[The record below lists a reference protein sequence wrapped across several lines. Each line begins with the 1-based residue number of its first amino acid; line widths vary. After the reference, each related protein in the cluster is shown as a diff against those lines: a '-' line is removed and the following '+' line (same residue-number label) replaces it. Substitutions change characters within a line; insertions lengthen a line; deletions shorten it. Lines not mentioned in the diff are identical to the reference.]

1 MTTQIDHIKAELAG
15 IRELMAVT
23 PHEEWE
29 LPSACWGFS
38 VRDVAAHLG
47 ASPPGADAERA
58 GARWPLH
65 GFRINAAAYAVT
77 KKEAKRTHEQLL
89 DGLAVAAENPRRQGI
104 SKVQPTA
111 AMFGDVVTHHEDIR
125 WGLGAR
131 RTMPPDLAHDVLS
144 TVVGL
149 RGPGGWGTRRRAK
162 GLSLH
167 ATDVDW
173 RWGRGPLVSGT
184 ADALLLAL
192 GGRSVACVE
201 LRGDGVPRLNR

>member
-15 IRELMAVT
+15 IRELMAAT

-38 VRDVAAHLG
+38 VRDVVAHLS
-47 ASPPGADAERA
+47 ASRRVAMPSVLTSLVA
-58 GARWPLH
+58 H
-65 GFRINAAAYAVT
+65 GFRINAAAYTVT

-89 DGLAVAAENPRRQGI
+89 EGLAVASENPRPRGI
-104 SKVQPTA
+104 SRVQPTA

-125 WGLGAR
+125 WGLGER
-131 RTMPPDLAHDVLS
+131 RTMPHDLAHDVLS
-144 TVVGL
+144 TIVTL
-149 RGPGGWGTRRRAK
+149 RGLGGWGTRKRAR

-167 ATDVDW
+167 AIDVDW

-201 LRGDGVPRLNR
+201 LRGDGVPRLKR